1 MHHGETFPLGPVG
14 SHCWGQALAGE
25 AVFTFVLC
33 FVVLSAAT
41 AETPCRSTSA
51 SRSAPASPRAAWPLA
66 ASRFYDLAIGFAI
79 VAGGYGAGAISGG
92 CFNPAVA
99 LGLDISS
106 AFQGIRWDPI
116 YCGCEVGGACLAAG
130 LFRVDRP
137 DDFGGSPDY
146 GLSTKCVS
154 EFIGAYALVFTIGLN
169 VLGGVPAGAW
179 SIAASLI
186 CIVYALGS
194 CSGAPSP
201 GGDRGDQAFRPGQ
214 VFPR

>member
-1 MHHGETFPLGPVG
+1 M
-14 SHCWGQALAGE
+14 
-25 AVFTFVLC
+25 
-33 FVVLSAAT
+33 
-41 AETPCRSTSA
+41 
-51 SRSAPASPRAAWPLA
+51 A

-106 AFQGIRWDPI
+106 AFQGIRWDPV

-186 CIVYALGS
+186 GIVYALGS
-194 CSGAPSP
+194 CSGAPFNLAVTVAIRLSGRDRCSP
-201 GGDRGDQAFRPGQ
+201 GEGAASIGSQLVGGVAAEHSGP
-214 VFPR
+214 